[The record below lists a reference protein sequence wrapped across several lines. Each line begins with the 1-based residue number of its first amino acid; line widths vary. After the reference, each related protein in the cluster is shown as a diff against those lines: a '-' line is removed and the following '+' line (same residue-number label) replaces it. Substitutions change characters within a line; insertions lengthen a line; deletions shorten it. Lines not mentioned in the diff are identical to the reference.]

1 MTPTSREMIAIGIT
15 AVVSIFGTY
24 AGFKSSQASVEPDY
38 VRVLQ
43 DENNSLRGQLSE
55 MRVRLTTLS
64 IKIADLERLV
74 GGTTKDVEAGAVFA
88 YMSAMKLRPAWC
100 KIIEIHPPDSPTF
113 RMAYLNAAYEDVYGV
128 TLAKYIGG
136 TDFDNHP
143 PVVAQSYYD
152 NDLETFT
159 EKDYKEF
166 SEPLGVTDGY
176 GARGNRQF
184 SKFWVAL
191 PSGPQ
196 YICGMQVNG
205 AEIARDG

>member
-24 AGFKSSQASVEPDY
+24 VGFKSSQASVEPDY

-43 DENNSLRGQLSE
+43 EENSALRKQLSD
-55 MRVRLTTLS
+55 MRIKLTTLS

-74 GGTTKDVEAGAVFA
+74 GGTTENVEAGAIFA
-88 YMSAMKLRPAWC
+88 YMGAMKRRPAWC
-100 KIIEIHPPDSPTF
+100 KSVEVHPPEPPVF
-113 RMAYLNAAYEDVYGV
+113 RMAYLNNAYEDVYDV

-143 PVVAQSYYD
+143 PTVAQAYYD
-152 NDLETFT
+152 NDLETFI

-166 SEPLGVTDGY
+166 MEPLGVTDGY
-176 GARGNRQF
+176 GRRGNRQF
-184 SKFWVAL
+184 SKFWVPL

-205 AEIARDG
+205 AEILQ